1 MPQVSLL
8 LDAAALGAPL
18 VLFGILIWTGIEKRF
33 DIAAKDQ
40 LVRSRLLRPR
50 SASPV
55 ALALVMPAQAPVIA
69 TTQPSART
77 AA

>member
-8 LDAAALGAPL
+8 LYAAALGAPL
-18 VLFGILIWTGIEKRF
+18 VLFGILIWTELEQRLE
-33 DIAAKDQ
+33 IAARDH

-50 SASPV
+50 TSPA
-55 ALALVMPAQAPVIA
+55 ALALVMPAPAPVIA
-69 TTQPSART
+69 PQPRART

>member
-8 LDAAALGAPL
+8 LDAAGLGAPL
-18 VLFGILIWTGIEKRF
+18 VLFGILIWTEIEERLE
-33 DIAAKDQ
+33 IAARDQ

-50 SASPV
+50 SLSPALTLVTPAS
-55 ALALVMPAQAPVIA
+55 APAIAPQA
-69 TTQPSART
+69 QART

>member
-8 LDAAALGAPL
+8 LDAAGLGAPL
-18 VLFGILIWTGIEKRF
+18 VLFGILIWTEIEERRE
-33 DIAAKDQ
+33 IAARDH

-50 SASPV
+50 SLSPA
-55 ALALVMPAQAPVIA
+55 ALTLVMPASAPAIAPQA
-69 TTQPSART
+69 QART

>member
-18 VLFGILIWTGIEKRF
+18 VLFGILIWTEIEERLE
-33 DIAAKDQ
+33 IAARDH
-40 LVRSRLLRPR
+40 LVRSRLLGPR
-50 SASPV
+50 GLSPV
-55 ALALVMPAQAPVIA
+55 ALTLVIPASAPAIA
-69 TTQPSART
+69 PQPGART